1 MLLDIAPA
9 LRYTKTKPIGLV
21 TKEATMSK
29 GEQTREM
36 ILERTAQL
44 FSRQGYFGSSLSD
57 IMHETGLEKGGIY
70 NHFASKEQLALEAFD
85 YSVSLVKQHTRATL
99 AGKTHA
105 VDRLLGVITVFK
117 DMVDDPPL
125 AGGCPILN
133 TAIEADDAQP
143 ALRERAQ
150 RAMDSWRETI
160 HRIVAKGIARQELRP
175 DVNSDA
181 LASLLISSLEGA
193 IMMSKLYGDSVHIY
207 RVADFLTHY
216 IRTSVSAHPETK

>member
-1 MLLDIAPA
+1 
-9 LRYTKTKPIGLV
+9 
-21 TKEATMSK
+21 MSK

-70 NHFASKEQLALEAFD
+70 NHFESKEQLALEAFD
-85 YSVSLVKQHTRATL
+85 YAVSLVKQHTRATL

-105 VDRLLGVITVFK
+105 VDRLLAVIVVFK
-117 DMVDDPPL
+117 DMVEDPPL

-143 ALRERAQ
+143 ALRERAP

-175 DVNSDA
+175 DVDSDV

-193 IMMSKLYGDSVHIY
+193 IMMSKLYGDSAHIH
-207 RVADFLTHY
+207 RVADYLTHY
-216 IRTSVSAHPETK
+216 IKTSVSAHPEAKSSL

>member
-1 MLLDIAPA
+1 M
-9 LRYTKTKPIGLV
+9 
-21 TKEATMSK
+21 MSK

-44 FSRQGYFGSSLSD
+44 LSRQGYFGSSLSD

-105 VDRLLGVITVFK
+105 VDRLLGVSTVFK
-117 DMVDDPPL
+117 DMVDNPPL
-125 AGGCPILN
+125 VGGCPILK

-150 RAMDSWRETI
+150 RAMDSWRDTI

-175 DVNSDA
+175 DVNSDL
-181 LASLLISSLEGA
+181 LASLLISSLEGGV
-193 IMMSKLYGDSVHIY
+193 MLSKLYGDSIHIY
-207 RVADFLTHY
+207 RVADFLTQY
-216 IRTSVSAHPETK
+216 IKTSISAHPEARP